1 MTHSR
6 TFETLIARKKRARRA
21 DPSDERMPESEP
33 DRAPVTA
40 GAGVST
46 PANVAALQRLAGN
59 RAAQRVLFRTPLAQ
73 PIQREGGNDEEKQNG
88 NEQTDDK
95 DTDSNDIDEETVDYD
110 DPNDADGNDLTNV
123 NEEDDDTGGGGV
135 ENLVDDEGDG
145 NLDETSGDENNDEI
159 DDSDLDDLEQD
170 EDPIE
175 DDKSEDTETNDT
187 EDLDTSQGLGEN
199 APEGTGLTGG
209 NLQLGGNVQ
218 SAPNKAKYR
227 RNKSDKLKDQDYKYG
242 AYQGYR
248 SGKRIYGSTTSIID
262 NSDTA
267 GSVRA
272 LTTQEYAGQFS
283 NAANNVATAASSGSL
298 FALQTAMSGFVG
310 EFMPYI
316 KLIKLAIKI
325 PKAIVKTNRVRGH
338 LSALN
343 KAAKSSKEK
352 AAAGDQIAQQVY
364 EASKY
369 GIGKVRRQF
378 AERIAKI
385 IIAIVK
391 FATIITELVTGG
403 TAILFTSIGRLL
415 TGVSKG
421 IISGIAAIKSLYKS
435 FKGTKG
441 VNRRK
446 NAEVLI
452 DGANAGN
459 VEALHLLYKLKVGKA
474 VWMKQNNLQ
483 RSRNPFAKEI
493 KFFSKDEAGYRT
505 WLMGLSSKDWGKLR
519 RETAKRLRSTSM
531 KTFTEKR
538 RSAGI

>member
-33 DRAPVTA
+33 DHTPVTA
-40 GAGVST
+40 GVGVSA
-46 PANVAALQRLAGN
+46 PANVAALQRVAGN
-59 RAAQRVLFRTPLAQ
+59 RAAQRMLLRTPPAQ
-73 PIQREGGNDEEKQNG
+73 SIQREGGNDQEKQNG
-88 NEQTDDK
+88 NEETDDN
-95 DTDSNDIDEETVDYD
+95 DTDNNDIDEETVDYD
-110 DPNDADGNDLTNV
+110 DPNDADGNDLTDV
-123 NEEDDDTGGGGV
+123 NEEDDDTGGSGV
-135 ENLVDDEGDG
+135 ENLVDDEDDG
-145 NLDETSGDENNDEI
+145 NLDETSGDENNDEV
-159 DDSDLDDLEQD
+159 DDSDLNDLEQD

-175 DDKSEDTETNDT
+175 DNKSEDTETNDT

-227 RNKSDKLKDQDYKYG
+227 RNKSDKLKDQDYQYG

-298 FALQTAMSGFVG
+298 FALQTAMSGFIG
-310 EFMPYI
+310 EFMPYV

-343 KAAKSSKEK
+343 KAAKASKEK

-364 EASKY
+364 ESAKY
-369 GIGKVRRQF
+369 GIRKVRRQF

-391 FATIITELVTGG
+391 FAAIITELVTGG

-421 IISGIAAIKSLYKS
+421 IISGIAAIKSVYKS

-446 NAEVLI
+446 NAELLI
-452 DGANAGN
+452 DSANAGN

-474 VWMKQNNLQ
+474 VWMKQNNLH
-483 RSRNPFAKEI
+483 RSRNPFAKEV

-505 WLMGLSSKDWGKLR
+505 WLMGLSGKDWGRLR
-519 RETAKRLRSTSM
+519 REMAKRLRSTSM